1 MDNLKEKLKDLFTE
15 ENLRLKKRGQVLWY
29 LLRWTLISVAIG
41 GIIGVIGAGF
51 FHALSYVTTW
61 RTQYDFL
68 LYLLPV
74 AGLLIALL
82 YNSASESQ
90 KGTNLVIASIR
101 REGPIPWT
109 MAPLIFISTLLT
121 HLCGGS
127 AGREGAALQLGG
139 SIAQTVGRVL
149 KLKDKDVNIITM
161 CGMSACFAALFSTPL
176 AASVFCIEVVTVGIM
191 HYSALVPCVLS
202 AVTATYVGSL
212 LGTHPESMH
221 VENMVTSL
229 DPVTVLQ
236 VVALGALCALVSI
249 LFCRAMHT
257 ASHLAK
263 KIQNPYLRILAG
275 SALIIAITLLLGNRD
290 YNGAGMPIIE
300 LAVEGHAEPL
310 AFLIKIVLTAITLG
324 FGFKGG
330 EIVPSFFVGAT
341 FGCVVGP
348 LLGLDPGFAAALGLA
363 AVFCGVTNCP
373 IATLLLACE
382 LFGFGGAPYF
392 FLVIAVCY
400 PLSGYSGLY
409 STQRIAYSKTHTHFV
424 NLKTN

>member
-1 MDNLKEKLKDLFTE
+1 MNALKEKLNHLFSE
-15 ENLRLKKRGQVLWY
+15 ERILLQKRGQVLLY
-29 LLRWTLISVAIG
+29 LIRWTLIAVSVGTLIG
-41 GIIGVIGAGF
+41 AIGAGF
-51 FHALSYVTTW
+51 FHALSYVTEW
-61 RTQYDFL
+61 RNTYDFL

-74 AGLLIALL
+74 AGLLIALM
-82 YNSASESQ
+82 YRYAPQSQ

-101 REGPIPWT
+101 QEGPIPPT
-109 MAPLIFISTLLT
+109 MAPLIFVSTLLT

-139 SIAQTVGRVL
+139 SIAQTVGRGLRL
-149 KLKDKDVNIITM
+149 KERDLNIITM

-202 AVTATYVGSL
+202 AITATYVGSL

-221 VENMVTSL
+221 VENMVSTL
-229 DPVTVLQ
+229 DLMTVLQ

-249 LFCRAMHT
+249 LFCRTMHT
-257 ASHLAK
+257 ASHLAN
-263 KIQNPYLRILAG
+263 KIENPYLRILAG
-275 SALIIAITLLLGNRD
+275 SALIIGITLLLGTRD
-290 YNGAGMPIIE
+290 YNGAGMPMIE

-348 LLGLDPGFAAALGLA
+348 LLGLDAGFAAALGLA

-373 IATLLLACE
+373 IASLLLACE
-382 LFGFGGAPYF
+382 LFGFAGAPYF